1 MPQLGQG
8 ESRARFSHSCN
19 RRRCPDSRPRGINT
33 ALTSWLLH
41 KKTVNGGPEQS
52 GGRRSEGAGKAERGG
67 GESGARGRGKRS
79 AGAGKAERGGG
90 KSGARAAAHPCLLR
104 REAVASPRLGDDQP
118 GASV

>member
-79 AGAGKAERGGG
+79 AGAGKAARGRRLTPAY
-90 KSGARAAAHPCLLR
+90 SGAKR
-104 REAVASPRLGDDQP
+104 
-118 GASV
+118 

>member
-52 GGRRSEGAGKAERGG
+52 GGRRSEGVGAERGG
-67 GESGARGRGKRS
+67 GESGARGREKRRAGGGSPLLTPARSGSQPS
-79 AGAGKAERGGG
+79 AG
-90 KSGARAAAHPCLLR
+90 
-104 REAVASPRLGDDQP
+104 
-118 GASV
+118 